1 MNYSFVYAPKSDVIS
16 FLVENEAIFDVIAQE
31 QETT

>member
-1 MNYSFVYAPKSDVIS
+1 MNYCFVYTPKSDVIS
-16 FLVENEAIFDVIAQE
+16 FLVENEAMFYVIAQE